1 MFKLNLSDFSL
12 GFVKLLSTGVLTAA
26 ITALSLPIIARLY
39 SPEELGTYQLFISI
53 VLVFSSVS
61 SFKYELAIV
70 LPRRRYQSL
79 IVIRIALLST
89 FISTILY
96 GIIFYFFS
104 EIVLSYFN
112 ATELLVVAW
121 VIPIGIGLN
130 GLVQMLQMCLVY
142 KGDFSQ
148 LSYNKGSQ
156 AVINNGMNIGLGQ
169 YNASFTTLIVSYI
182 SSNLFIILM
191 ASARCKNLL
200 NSRRSLSF
208 GLLFRY
214 AKKYGKFPTLNT
226 TNTILNNVS
235 INLPVFVLS
244 RHFNM
249 EVVGIYMM
257 ANRLLDMPI
266 SLVSGALSQ
275 VFTKFAADDYKI
287 SPDQLKKRY
296 LNTLKKL
303 AIVSIVFILGVG
315 LLSLVG
321 VDILLGDEWDKVN
334 TIMLILG
341 LSKCAQLMNSP
352 LASTLSIVNRQEIG
366 LMLLFIFLPIRYI
379 SLTFSDDLFNTLFMY
394 SIATM
399 IFYFTYNLFMYK
411 SIK

>member
-1 MFKLNLSDFSL
+1 
-12 GFVKLLSTGVLTAA
+12 
-26 ITALSLPIIARLY
+26 
-39 SPEELGTYQLFISI
+39 
-53 VLVFSSVS
+53 
-61 SFKYELAIV
+61 
-70 LPRRRYQSL
+70 
-79 IVIRIALLST
+79 
-89 FISTILY
+89 
-96 GIIFYFFS
+96 
-104 EIVLSYFN
+104 
-112 ATELLVVAW
+112 
-121 VIPIGIGLN
+121 
-130 GLVQMLQMCLVY
+130 
-142 KGDFSQ
+142 
-148 LSYNKGSQ
+148 
-156 AVINNGMNIGLGQ
+156 
-169 YNASFTTLIVSYI
+169 
-182 SSNLFIILM
+182 
-191 ASARCKNLL
+191 
-200 NSRRSLSF
+200 
-208 GLLFRY
+208 
-214 AKKYGKFPTLNT
+214 
-226 TNTILNNVS
+226 
-235 INLPVFVLS
+235 
-244 RHFNM
+244 M

-287 SPDQLKKRY
+287 SPDQLKNRY

-321 VDILLGDEWDKVN
+321 VDILLGDEWEKVN

>member
-96 GIIFYFFS
+96 GIIFYFFA

>member
-89 FISTILY
+89 FISTIMY
-96 GIIFYFFS
+96 GLIFYFFS

-121 VIPIGIGLN
+121 MIPIGVGLN

-156 AVINNGMNIGLGQ
+156 AIINNGMNIGLGQ

-191 ASARCKNLL
+191 ASARCKHLL

-208 GLLFRY
+208 SLLFRY

-287 SPDQLKKRY
+287 SPDQLKNRY

-321 VDILLGDEWDKVN
+321 VDILLGDEWEKVN

>member
-96 GIIFYFFS
+96 GVIFYFFA

-121 VIPIGIGLN
+121 VIPIGIGLS

-287 SPDQLKKRY
+287 SPDQLKNRY

-379 SLTFSDDLFNTLFMY
+379 SLTFSDDLFNALFMY

>member
-1 MFKLNLSDFSL
+1 M

-96 GIIFYFFS
+96 GLIFYFFS

-121 VIPIGIGLN
+121 MIPIGVGLN

-208 GLLFRY
+208 SLLFRY

-287 SPDQLKKRY
+287 SPDQLKNRY

-321 VDILLGDEWDKVN
+321 VDILLGDEWEKVN

>member
-96 GIIFYFFS
+96 GLIFYFFS

-121 VIPIGIGLN
+121 MIPIGVGLN

-287 SPDQLKKRY
+287 SPDQLKNRY

-315 LLSLVG
+315 LLSFVG
-321 VDILLGDEWDKVN
+321 VDILLGDEWEKVN

-341 LSKCAQLMNSP
+341 ISKCAQLMNSP

-379 SLTFSDDLFNTLFMY
+379 SLTFSDDLFNALFMY

>member
-1 MFKLNLSDFSL
+1 MFKLNLSDFGL

-39 SPEELGTYQLFISI
+39 SPEELGIYQLFISI
-53 VLVFSSVS
+53 ILVFSSVS

-96 GIIFYFFS
+96 GLIFYFFS

-121 VIPIGIGLN
+121 MIPIGVGLN

-266 SLVSGALSQ
+266 SLISGALSQ

-287 SPDQLKKRY
+287 SPDQLKNRY

-303 AIVSIVFILGVG
+303 SIVSIVFILGVG

-352 LASTLSIVNRQEIG
+352 LASTLSIVNRQEVG

-379 SLTFSDDLFNTLFMY
+379 SLTFSDDLFNALFMY

>member
-1 MFKLNLSDFSL
+1 MFKLNLSDFGL

-96 GIIFYFFS
+96 GLIFYFFS

-121 VIPIGIGLN
+121 MIPIGVGLN

-266 SLVSGALSQ
+266 SLISGALSQ

-287 SPDQLKKRY
+287 SPDQLKNRY

-303 AIVSIVFILGVG
+303 SIVSIVFILGVG

-334 TIMLILG
+334 TIILILG

-352 LASTLSIVNRQEIG
+352 LASTLSIVNRQEVG

-379 SLTFSDDLFNTLFMY
+379 SLTFSDDLFNALFMY

>member
-96 GIIFYFFS
+96 GLIFYFFS

-121 VIPIGIGLN
+121 MIPIGVGLN

-287 SPDQLKKRY
+287 SPDQLKNRY

-321 VDILLGDEWDKVN
+321 VDILLGDEWEKVN

-379 SLTFSDDLFNTLFMY
+379 SLTFSDDLFNALFMY